1 MRFVWAVAVL
11 ALATERVRR
20 RARRAPRGGDVGLGG
35 AKAARRVVAA
45 QGAAGAAVEQPGAA
59 APAATF
65 HRRRVPRCPARP
77 GCYTRT
83 AAGWIQQPCNCEMP
97 LDNITHSTVDV
108 RIALTV
114 DPATVTPSLTGS
126 PAMQVTF
133 GDSDGSWFATWSAQP
148 NAGTA
153 FAVTTAGGSTTVRLG
168 AARVD
173 LAAVPLPACLSRMGM
188 GDVGRTSNVILDME
202 ASFISGGDR
211 RGHRSRRLPV
221 LHAALTA
228 ARL

>member
-11 ALATERVRR
+11 ALATGGCGGGH
-20 RARRAPRGGDVGLGG
+20 AAPDGGDVGLGG
-35 AKAARRVVAA
+35 EG
-45 QGAAGAAVEQPGAA
+45 GATGSGGGGSGGSGGATGGGGACG
-59 APAATF
+59 
-65 HRRRVPRCPARP
+65 HVPPPPSPTLPSTP
-77 GCYTRT
+77 GCYTKT
-83 AAGWIQQPCNCEMP
+83 AAGWVQQPCNCEMP

-133 GDSDGSWFATWSAQP
+133 EDPDASWFAVWSAQP

-173 LAAVPLPACLSRMGM
+173 LAAVQLSACLSRMGM
-188 GDVGRTSNVILDME
+188 GDVGRTSNVILDMV
-202 ASFISGGDR
+202 ASFTSGGTVV
-211 RGHRSRRLPV
+211 G
-221 LHAALTA
+221 TA
-228 ARL
+228 AGACQYFTPP